1 MEDETADAALAERW
15 LRFAE
20 LEGDLRSP
28 RYADW
33 ARGLAGDRELLARL
47 APLTRIEQQ
56 PNLVLSAMRFAGV
69 DTRLPW
75 TRAAP
80 LVHER
85 WEAIERCIRT
95 RRTQTNEARR
105 LATLL
110 PAFASLP
117 QPLAIVEVGASMGLC
132 LQPGRWSYGYETPD
146 GVRVVGDPVA
156 PRLSARLDGA
166 VPTMPEIAWSGGLD
180 LDPRSAA
187 SDDDVRWLETLIWP
201 VGDGEPDRDRVD
213 RLHAAVAI
221 AREHGPEVRAGDLL
235 DGTLALVDEAR
246 AHAATTV
253 VFHTAV
259 LAYVHAEGRDAFAAT
274 MRESDATWIS
284 NEGLGVLPVVRER
297 LDAIVVAP
305 GEADFCIAIDEQ
317 PFALADAHG
326 RWVRL
331 LDAVR

>member
-1 MEDETADAALAERW
+1 MEDETAQSAVAERW

-33 ARGLAGDRELLARL
+33 AHGVATDPELVARL

-56 PNLVLSAMRFAGV
+56 PNLVLSAIRFAGV
-69 DTRLPW
+69 DTRMSW
-75 TRAAP
+75 AEAAP
-80 LVHER
+80 VVHER
-85 WEAIERCIRT
+85 WDAIEHGIRT

-132 LQPGRWSYGYETPD
+132 LQPGRWSYGYETD
-146 GVRVVGDPVA
+146 AGERVLGDPAA
-156 PRLSARLDGA
+156 PRLSARLDGR
-166 VPTMPEIAWSGGLD
+166 VPTMPEIAWSAGLD
-180 LDPRSAA
+180 IAPRSAA
-187 SDDDVRWLETLIWP
+187 SDDDVRWLETLIWS

-221 AREHGPEVRAGDLL
+221 AREHGTEVRAGDLL

-246 AHAATTV
+246 GRAATTV
-253 VFHTAV
+253 VLHTAV
-259 LAYVHAEGRDAFAAT
+259 LAHVQAEGRDAFAETVRA
-274 MRESDATWIS
+274 SDATWIS
-284 NEGLGVLPVVRER
+284 DEGLDVLPVVRER
-297 LDAIVVAP
+297 LDAIDVAP
-305 GEADFCIAIDEQ
+305 GVADFCIAIDER
-317 PFALADAHG
+317 PVALADAHG
-326 RWVRL
+326 AWVRRL
-331 LDAVR
+331 AAAR